1 MNVGK
6 TVLHLGLLVVF
17 YDAFQIAGRK
27 EDENLN
33 PDVQKRSTL
42 WLGM

>member
-17 YDAFQIAGRK
+17 NDAFKKGLKA
-27 EDENLN
+27 DENLN